1 MQFALWAYPWDL
13 LDEGVESVA
22 DRLTEMGIDEV
33 NLATNYHSVQPF
45 LPHNPERKTFF
56 ARASSYFHPDESH
69 YGKLSPVPN
78 EEMGDA
84 DWLGIIDDALADT
97 DITLNSW
104 TIGCHNSRLG
114 MANPDLTLESP
125 YGDSLAFGLCPSQPA
140 VQEFLRGLLVDLS
153 ERAAF
158 ERIELETFDY
168 FYGTGFGWHHDKYH
182 VDLGT
187 LGEFLFGLCFC
198 EECRDRAA
206 DRGIDVERARAS
218 ARAGIDGVIDGELPP
233 ETTLAGWLR
242 SHPELA
248 AYVDARTE
256 TLADLYE
263 SLRSAVDGDVELG
276 RYAGFFEVE
285 DEWMHGADL
294 DALATHLDYYTVIA
308 YESTRR
314 EIVQRVR
321 TADQL
326 TPDVPLHAGILPGHP
341 AIDDPG
347 TVTEAVNGLADAG
360 VERVSFYNYGLL
372 PERSLDWIAT
382 ATEPYR

>member
-13 LDEGVESVA
+13 LDEGVESVV
-22 DRLTEMGIDEV
+22 DRLTELGIDEI

-56 ARASSYFHPDESH
+56 SRASSYFHPDESH
-69 YGKLSPVPN
+69 YGRLSPVPN

-84 DWLGIIDDALADT
+84 DWLGTIDDAVADT

-140 VQEFLRGLLVDLS
+140 VQEFLCGLLADLS
-153 ERAAF
+153 ERASF
-158 ERIELETFDY
+158 KRVELETFDY

-187 LGEFLFGLCFC
+187 FGEFLLGLCFC
-198 EECRDRAA
+198 GECRDRAA
-206 DRGIDVERARAS
+206 DRGIEVEQARAS
-218 ARAGIDGVIDGELPP
+218 ARAGIDAVVDGDLSP
-233 ETTLAGWLR
+233 ETSLAGWLR

-248 AYVDARTE
+248 AYVDARAE
-256 TLADLYE
+256 TLTDLYDD
-263 SLRSAVDGDVELG
+263 LRGAIDDSVELG
-276 RYAGFFEVE
+276 RYVGFFEVE
-285 DEWMHGADL
+285 DAWMHGADL
-294 DALATHLDYYTVIA
+294 DALAQHLDSYTVIA
-308 YESTRR
+308 YESTQQAV
-314 EIVQRVR
+314 VQRVQ

-326 TPDVPLHAGILPGHP
+326 TPDVPLHAGVLPGHP
-341 AIDDPG
+341 AIDDPR
-347 TVTEAVNGLADAG
+347 TVSNVVDGLAETG

-372 PERSLDWIAT
+372 PERNLDWIGRAI
-382 ATEPYR
+382 EPYQ

>member
-1 MQFALWAYPWDL
+1 MQFSLWAYPWDL
-13 LDEGVESVA
+13 LDEDVKSVA
-22 DRLTEMGIDEV
+22 DRLTEMGVHEV

-69 YGKLSPVPN
+69 YGRLSPVPN

-84 DWLGIIDDALADT
+84 DWLGMIDDALADT
-97 DITLNSW
+97 GITLNSW

-125 YGDSLAFGLCPSQPA
+125 YGDSLAFGLCPSQPE
-140 VQEFLRGLLVDLS
+140 VQEFLRGLLADLS
-153 ERAAF
+153 ERASF

-206 DRGIDVERARAS
+206 GRGIDVEQARAS
-218 ARAGIDGVIDGELPP
+218 ARAGIDGVIHDGLSP
-233 ETTLAGWLR
+233 ETSPAGWLR

-248 AYVDARTE
+248 AYVDVRTE
-256 TLADLYE
+256 TLTDLYVGI
-263 SLRSAVDGDVELG
+263 RSAVDRNIQLG
-276 RYAGFFEVE
+276 RYAGFFELE

-294 DALATHLDYYTVIA
+294 GALATHLDYYTVIA

-321 TADQL
+321 AADQL
-326 TPDVPLHAGILPGHP
+326 TPDVPLHAGILPGPP

-347 TVTEAVNGLADAG
+347 TVTDAVEGLADAG
-360 VERVSFYNYGLL
+360 VKRVSFYNYGLL
-372 PERSLDWIAT
+372 PERNLDWIAT
-382 ATEPYR
+382 ATEPY